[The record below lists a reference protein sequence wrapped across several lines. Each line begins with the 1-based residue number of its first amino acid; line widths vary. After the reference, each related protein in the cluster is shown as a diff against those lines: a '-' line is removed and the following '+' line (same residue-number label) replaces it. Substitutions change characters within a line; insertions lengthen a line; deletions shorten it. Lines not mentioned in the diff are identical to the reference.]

1 MSVVKLKKI
10 IAATTLSISIL
21 GLAACGGG
29 SETVVDSKAGKITKD
44 DFYEALQEQNGAE
57 VLTELITFKVLEDK
71 YEVSDDE
78 VQKEYDKLKEQ
89 VGEDFDS
96 ILEMQGL
103 TEDELKEDIRKGL
116 LNEKAL
122 TEGIEVTDEEIES
135 YYENMKT
142 EVKASHILVDDE
154 ETANKVKKEL
164 DDGADYAKLAKKYST
179 DEANKDKGGDLGY
192 FTVGTMVGEFEEKA
206 FTMEKD
212 EISEPVA
219 SDFGFHIILVTD
231 KKETEEE
238 IGSLE
243 DEKEEIRQV
252 LLERKIDPQ
261 EAATKIDDLIK
272 DADVDI
278 KIDEFKDILDA
289 PEMPEIQG

>member
-1 MSVVKLKKI
+1 MKKI

-122 TEGIEVTDEEIES
+122 TEGIEVTDEEIKS

-164 DDGADYAKLAKKYST
+164 DDGADFAKLAKKYST
-179 DEANKDKGGDLGY
+179 DESNKDKGGDLGY

-206 FTMEKD
+206 FAMEKD

-261 EAATKIDDLIK
+261 DAATKIDDLIK

-289 PEMPEIQG
+289 PEMPEVQG

>member
-1 MSVVKLKKI
+1 MKKV

-78 VQKEYDKLKEQ
+78 VQKEYDKLQEQ

-122 TEGIEVTDEEIES
+122 TEGIEVTDEEIKS

-164 DDGADYAKLAKKYST
+164 DDGADFAKLAKKYST
-179 DEANKDKGGDLGY
+179 DESNKDKGGDLGY

-206 FTMEKD
+206 FAMEKD

-289 PEMPEIQG
+289 PEMPEVQG

>member
-1 MSVVKLKKI
+1 LKKV

-122 TEGIEVTDEEIES
+122 TEGIEVTDEEIKS

-164 DDGADYAKLAKKYST
+164 DDGADFAKLAKKYST
-179 DEANKDKGGDLGY
+179 DESNKDKGGDLGY

-206 FTMEKD
+206 FAMEKD

-261 EAATKIDDLIK
+261 DAATKIDDLIK

-289 PEMPEIQG
+289 PEMPEVQG

>member
-1 MSVVKLKKI
+1 MKKV

-164 DDGADYAKLAKKYST
+164 DDGADFAKLAKKYST

-206 FTMEKD
+206 FAMEKD

>member
-1 MSVVKLKKI
+1 MKKV
-10 IAATTLSISIL
+10 IAATTLSISLL

-44 DFYEALQEQNGAE
+44 DFYEALQEQSGAE

-71 YEVSDDE
+71 YEVTDDE
-78 VQKEYDKLKEQ
+78 VQKEYDKLKDQ

-103 TEDELKEDIRKGL
+103 TEDELKEDVRKGL

-142 EVKASHILVDDE
+142 EVKASHILVEDE

-164 DDGADYAKLAKKYST
+164 DDGADFAKLAKKYST
-179 DEANKDKGGDLGY
+179 DESNKDKGGDLGY

-206 FTMEKD
+206 FAMEKD

-219 SDFGFHIILVTD
+219 SDFGYHIILVTD

-289 PEMPEIQG
+289 TEMPEIQG

>member
-1 MSVVKLKKI
+1 MKKV

-122 TEGIEVTDEEIES
+122 TEGIEVTDEEIKS

-164 DDGADYAKLAKKYST
+164 DDGADFAKLAKKYST
-179 DEANKDKGGDLGY
+179 DESNKDKGGDLGY

-206 FTMEKD
+206 FAMEKD

-261 EAATKIDDLIK
+261 DAATKIDDLIK

-289 PEMPEIQG
+289 PEMPEVQG

>member
-1 MSVVKLKKI
+1 MKKVI
-10 IAATTLSISIL
+10 VATTLSISIL

-78 VQKEYDKLKEQ
+78 VQKEYDKLQEQ

-122 TEGIEVTDEEIES
+122 TEGIEVTDEEIKS

-164 DDGADYAKLAKKYST
+164 DDGADFAKLAKKYST
-179 DEANKDKGGDLGY
+179 DESNKDKGGDLGY

-206 FTMEKD
+206 FAMEKD

-289 PEMPEIQG
+289 PEMPEVQG

>member
-1 MSVVKLKKI
+1 MKKV

-122 TEGIEVTDEEIES
+122 TEGIEVTDEEIKS

-164 DDGADYAKLAKKYST
+164 DDGADFAKLAKKYST
-179 DEANKDKGGDLGY
+179 DESNKDKGGDLGY

-206 FTMEKD
+206 FAMEKD

-289 PEMPEIQG
+289 PEMPEVQG

>member
-1 MSVVKLKKI
+1 MKKV

-164 DDGADYAKLAKKYST
+164 DDGADFAKLAKKYST

>member
-1 MSVVKLKKI
+1 KI

-154 ETANKVKKEL
+154 ETANKVKKE
-164 DDGADYAKLAKKYST
+164 ST

-206 FTMEKD
+206 FAMEKD

-278 KIDEFKDILDA
+278 KIDESKDILDA
-289 PEMPEIQG
+289 PELPEIHG

>member
-1 MSVVKLKKI
+1 MKKV

-164 DDGADYAKLAKKYST
+164 DDGADFAKLAKKYST

-206 FTMEKD
+206 FAMEKD

-231 KKETEEE
+231 KKETDEE

>member
-1 MSVVKLKKI
+1 LKKI

-122 TEGIEVTDEEIES
+122 TEGIEVTDEEIKS

-164 DDGADYAKLAKKYST
+164 DDGADFAKLAKKYST
-179 DEANKDKGGDLGY
+179 DESNKDKGGDLGY

-206 FTMEKD
+206 FAMEKD

-261 EAATKIDDLIK
+261 DAATKIDDLIK

-289 PEMPEIQG
+289 PEMPEVQG